1 MVTNLPSSYFRTYL
15 KSYLMVSV
23 YIAEIISRGESTLS
37 CYPYLCNLFYSLIWS
52 LRALNLTFIFELNN
66 SHNLFFS
73 SILKYNTILDIY
85 IFPPD
90 TSYIC
95 LTIFKHIYSISA
107 DSIGDDIESVYNNK
121 GTKNEKKKPDSEQ
134 YSGPSNVTKRSF
146 NGNFVFFISF
156 IFVFLES
163 KQNCG
168 DQDTFII
175 ELWLFLG
182 SINF

>member
-1 MVTNLPSSYFRTYL
+1 MLVNFPYL
-15 KSYLMVSV
+15 AKQGTDFFSISFSD

-37 CYPYLCNLFYSLIWS
+37 GYPYLCNLFYSLIWS

-121 GTKNEKKKPDSEQ
+121 GTKNEKKNQ
-134 YSGPSNVTKRSF
+134 TLSNILVLRMLPNDHLMVILYFLYRLYLFFLKVSKIAVTKILLSLNYDYFWVR
-146 NGNFVFFISF
+146 
-156 IFVFLES
+156 
-163 KQNCG
+163 
-168 DQDTFII
+168 
-175 ELWLFLG
+175 
-182 SINF
+182 

>member
-121 GTKNEKKKPDSEQ
+121 GTKNEKKNQ
-134 YSGPSNVTKRSF
+134 TLSNILVLRMLPNDHLMVILYFLYRLYLFFLKVSKIAVTKILLSLNYDYFWVR
-146 NGNFVFFISF
+146 
-156 IFVFLES
+156 
-163 KQNCG
+163 
-168 DQDTFII
+168 
-175 ELWLFLG
+175 
-182 SINF
+182 

>member
-15 KSYLMVSV
+15 ISYLMISV

-37 CYPYLCNLFYSLIWS
+37 GYPYLCNLFYSLIWS

-121 GTKNEKKKPDSEQ
+121 GTKNEKKNQ
-134 YSGPSNVTKRSF
+134 NLSNILVLRMLPNDHLMVILYFLYRLYLFFLKVSKIAVTKILLSLNYDYFWVR
-146 NGNFVFFISF
+146 
-156 IFVFLES
+156 
-163 KQNCG
+163 
-168 DQDTFII
+168 
-175 ELWLFLG
+175 
-182 SINF
+182 